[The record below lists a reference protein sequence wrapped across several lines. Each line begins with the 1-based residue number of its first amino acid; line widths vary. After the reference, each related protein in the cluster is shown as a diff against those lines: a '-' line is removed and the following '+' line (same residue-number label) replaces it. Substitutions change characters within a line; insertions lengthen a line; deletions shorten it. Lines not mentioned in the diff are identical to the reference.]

1 MSYVSIHLST
11 TEYFLYSE
19 PGTSQI
25 KISDSK
31 VKDLIEKLIS
41 EKTSQIEKLYEGK
54 IAALKNGID
63 NLKQESISASMIL
76 FRCPWIQRENLFI
89 FDYLIYFLR
98 KIALH
103 ETVTFDLERSRFSPN
118 TLTVW
123 KRFWLCKWNFLTTD
137 SYNMQEFACHYI
149 VNI

>member
-76 FRCPWIQRENLFI
+76 FRCP
-89 FDYLIYFLR
+89 
-98 KIALH
+98 
-103 ETVTFDLERSRFSPN
+103 
-118 TLTVW
+118 
-123 KRFWLCKWNFLTTD
+123 
-137 SYNMQEFACHYI
+137 
-149 VNI
+149 